1 MNVAQEVSQE
11 VRTLQEFA
19 RLLLAERNSLRRML
33 AGIERE
39 YIVTLERLEVLR
51 LQALGTQEDPVVI
64 EESNQQ

>member
-1 MNVAQEVSQE
+1 MMNNEVTRE

-19 RLLLAERNSLRRML
+19 RLLLAERNSLRRLL